1 MPRVPAEG
9 PLLHQRGAAL
19 ALTQLPPRY
28 AGCLWADSRFD
39 VRWVNI
45 VKPDVVSKRQRGER
59 AESGGERDPLSA
71 RSGPCAWPPATV
83 ITLAL
88 SHLIKKYAL

>member
-45 VKPDVVSKRQRGER
+45 VKPDVLSRRQRGER
-59 AESGGERDPLSA
+59 AERGGERGPLSG
-71 RSGPCAWPPATV
+71 RLRPVCLATGHGD
-83 ITLAL
+83 
-88 SHLIKKYAL
+88 HLGTFPFN

>member
-9 PLLHQRGAAL
+9 PLLHQRAAAL
-19 ALTQLPPRY
+19 ALAQLLPRY
-28 AGCLWADSRFD
+28 ARCLRANGRFD

-45 VKPDVVSKRQRGER
+45 IKPDVVSKRQRGEQ
-59 AESGGERDPLSA
+59 AESGGERGLLSG